1 MLALQRGARREGRAE
16 RGPERLARPFRH
28 AAPEALARGKHPRKG
43 SAGRAGRGEPVT
55 GRARGRNRRRTP
67 GSVMPGEGGEAHPSV
82 RVAGRDE
89 EGATEARQAS
99 RVSGPSPTRGA
110 GRPVLRRAPPNG
122 GGGPCPWG
130 PQPHRRGRV
139 GATPLSAMHTKRAR
153 RLWGEEDFFSWA
165 GHPPPRPPHGRQTPH
180 ASPRRPAGRPR
191 PGRRHSGAELRPM
204 PRPPGGLEPRPPPP
218 ASVSRR
224 LCCSRST
231 QARLTRAGGAP
242 TCATPPASH
251 AAHSRSRPA
260 IQSARA
266 RAPPAAPDLYQRPAS
281 TATQQRQTR

>member
-43 SAGRAGRGEPVT
+43 RAGRAGRGEPVT
-55 GRARGRNRRRTP
+55 GRARWRNRRRTP
-67 GSVMPGEGGEAHPSV
+67 GSVMPGEGGEEHPSV

-130 PQPHRRGRV
+130 PRPPQRWPRGPRPPRRGRV

-180 ASPRRPAGRPR
+180 ASPRRPPARPR
-191 PGRRHSGAELRPM
+191 PGRHRRHSGAELRPM
-204 PRPPGGLEPRPPPP
+204 PRPHHTPRTLARVQPSNPPAPGRPPPP
-218 ASVSRR
+218 RTSTSAPPRPLLNSVK
-224 LCCSRST
+224 
-231 QARLTRAGGAP
+231 
-242 TCATPPASH
+242 
-251 AAHSRSRPA
+251 
-260 IQSARA
+260 RA
-266 RAPPAAPDLYQRPAS
+266 RA
-281 TATQQRQTR
+281 